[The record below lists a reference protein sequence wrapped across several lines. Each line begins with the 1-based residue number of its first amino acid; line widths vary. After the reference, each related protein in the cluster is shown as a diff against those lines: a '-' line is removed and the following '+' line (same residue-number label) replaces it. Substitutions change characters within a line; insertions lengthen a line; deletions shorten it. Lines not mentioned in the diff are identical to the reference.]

1 MAVGL
6 DVSDATPCKSTGAA
20 PAAALQWAL
29 FHQQDR
35 CMRIQ
40 KHSIPNFEMR
50 SVLLLAL
57 LTLGTAAAVR
67 AQNAPGAPIPA
78 NRATPQDLEA
88 AFKRADVNQ
97 DGKLSRQEA
106 ERFPAVAQRF
116 EQIDSNHDSLIS
128 LEEFSRAAN
137 S

>member
-1 MAVGL
+1 
-6 DVSDATPCKSTGAA
+6 
-20 PAAALQWAL
+20 
-29 FHQQDR
+29 
-35 CMRIQ
+35 MRLQ

-57 LTLGTAAAVR
+57 LTLGSATAAR
-67 AQNAPGAPIPA
+67 AQATPGASIPA

-88 AFKRADVNQ
+88 AFQRADLNR
-97 DGKLSRQEA
+97 DGKLTRQEA

-116 EQIDSNHDSLIS
+116 EQIDSNRDSFIS
-128 LEEFSRAAN
+128 LDEFSRAAN

>member
-1 MAVGL
+1 
-6 DVSDATPCKSTGAA
+6 
-20 PAAALQWAL
+20 
-29 FHQQDR
+29 
-35 CMRIQ
+35 MRLQ

-57 LTLGTAAAVR
+57 LTLGSATAVR
-67 AQNAPGAPIPA
+67 AQATPGASIPA

-88 AFKRADVNQ
+88 AFQRADLNR
-97 DGKLSRQEA
+97 DGKLTRQEA

-116 EQIDSNHDSLIS
+116 EQIDSNRDSFIS
-128 LEEFSRAAN
+128 LDEFSRAAN

>member
-1 MAVGL
+1 
-6 DVSDATPCKSTGAA
+6 
-20 PAAALQWAL
+20 
-29 FHQQDR
+29 
-35 CMRIQ
+35 MRVQ

-57 LTLGTAAAVR
+57 LTLGTATAVR
-67 AQNAPGAPIPA
+67 SQTAPGTPIPA

-88 AFKRADVNQ
+88 AFQRADANR
-97 DGKLSRQEA
+97 DGRLSRQEA

-116 EQIDSNHDSLIS
+116 EQIDSNRDTFIS

>member
-1 MAVGL
+1 MQRPAKQL
-6 DVSDATPCKSTGAA
+6 AAHARLRCNGAS
-20 PAAALQWAL
+20 
-29 FHQQDR
+29 FIFQDN
-35 CMRIQ
+35 CMRVQ

-67 AQNAPGAPIPA
+67 AQTAPGTAIPP

-88 AFKRADVNQ
+88 AFKRADANQ

-116 EQIDSNHDSLIS
+116 EQIDSNRDSFIS

>member
-1 MAVGL
+1 
-6 DVSDATPCKSTGAA
+6 
-20 PAAALQWAL
+20 
-29 FHQQDR
+29 
-35 CMRIQ
+35 MRVQ
-40 KHSIPNFEMR
+40 KHSIPNFDMR

-67 AQNAPGAPIPA
+67 AQTPGAAIPA

-88 AFKRADVNQ
+88 AFKRADANQ

-116 EQIDSNHDSLIS
+116 EQIDSNRDTFIS
-128 LEEFSRAAN
+128 LDEFSQAAN

>member
-1 MAVGL
+1 MAPL
-6 DVSDATPCKSTGAA
+6 S
-20 PAAALQWAL
+20 
-29 FHQQDR
+29 FFQDN
-35 CMRIQ
+35 CMRVQ
-40 KHSIPNFEMR
+40 KHSIPTFFNFDKR

-57 LTLGTAAAVR
+57 LTLGTVATVH
-67 AQNAPGAPIPA
+67 AQTAPGAAIPA
-78 NRATPQDLEA
+78 NRATTQDLEA
-88 AFKRADVNQ
+88 AFKRADANQ

-116 EQIDSNHDSLIS
+116 EQIDSNRDAFIS

>member
-1 MAVGL
+1 
-6 DVSDATPCKSTGAA
+6 
-20 PAAALQWAL
+20 
-29 FHQQDR
+29 
-35 CMRIQ
+35 MRVQ
-40 KHSIPNFEMR
+40 KHSIPKFFNFDKR
-50 SVLLLAL
+50 SVLMLAL
-57 LTLGTAAAVR
+57 LTLGTAAALH
-67 AQNAPGAPIPA
+67 AQPAPGAAIPA

-116 EQIDSNHDSLIS
+116 EQIDSNRDSFIS
-128 LEEFSRAAN
+128 LDEFSRAAN

>member
-1 MAVGL
+1 
-6 DVSDATPCKSTGAA
+6 
-20 PAAALQWAL
+20 
-29 FHQQDR
+29 
-35 CMRIQ
+35 MRVQ
-40 KHSIPNFEMR
+40 KHSIPNFFNFDKR

-67 AQNAPGAPIPA
+67 AQTAPGAAIPA

-97 DGKLSRQEA
+97 DGKLSPQEA

-116 EQIDSNHDSLIS
+116 EQIDSNRDRFIS
-128 LEEFSRAAN
+128 LEEFSQAAN

>member
-1 MAVGL
+1 MAPHFISK
-6 DVSDATPCKSTGAA
+6 DD
-20 PAAALQWAL
+20 
-29 FHQQDR
+29 
-35 CMRIQ
+35 CMRVQ

-67 AQNAPGAPIPA
+67 AQTPPGAAIPP

-88 AFKRADVNQ
+88 AFQRADADR

-116 EQIDSNHDSLIS
+116 EQIDSNRDSFIS

>member
-1 MAVGL
+1 
-6 DVSDATPCKSTGAA
+6 
-20 PAAALQWAL
+20 
-29 FHQQDR
+29 
-35 CMRIQ
+35 MRVQ

-57 LTLGTAAAVR
+57 LTVGTAAAVR
-67 AQNAPGAPIPA
+67 AQTAPGAAIPS
-78 NRATPQDLEA
+78 NRATSQDLEA
-88 AFKRADVNQ
+88 AFKRADLNQ

-116 EQIDSNHDSLIS
+116 EQIDSNRDTFLS
-128 LEEFSRAAN
+128 LEEFSQAAG

>member
-1 MAVGL
+1 MQR
-6 DVSDATPCKSTGAA
+6 AA
-20 PAAALQWAL
+20 KVLARTRQLRCNDPS
-29 FHQQDR
+29 FHFKDD
-35 CMRIQ
+35 CMRVQ

-67 AQNAPGAPIPA
+67 AQTPPGAAIPA

-88 AFKRADVNQ
+88 AFQRADADR

-106 ERFPAVAQRF
+106 ERFPAVAHRF
-116 EQIDSNHDSLIS
+116 EQIDSNRDSFIS

>member
-1 MAVGL
+1 
-6 DVSDATPCKSTGAA
+6 
-20 PAAALQWAL
+20 
-29 FHQQDR
+29 
-35 CMRIQ
+35 MRVK

-57 LTLGTAAAVR
+57 LTLGTASSVR
-67 AQNAPGAPIPA
+67 AQAPPGATIPP

-88 AFKRADVNQ
+88 AFKRADTNK

-106 ERFPAVAQRF
+106 EHFPAVAQRF
-116 EQIDSNHDSLIS
+116 AQIDTDHDTFIS
-128 LEEFSRAAN
+128 LAEFRRAAD

>member
-1 MAVGL
+1 MQL
-6 DVSDATPCKSTGAA
+6 
-20 PAAALQWAL
+20 
-29 FHQQDR
+29 
-35 CMRIQ
+35 Q

-57 LTLGTAAAVR
+57 LTLGSATAVR
-67 AQNAPGAPIPA
+67 AQATPGASIPA

-88 AFKRADVNQ
+88 AFQRADLNR
-97 DGKLSRQEA
+97 DGKLTRQEA

-116 EQIDSNHDSLIS
+116 EQIDSNRDSFIS

>member
-1 MAVGL
+1 M
-6 DVSDATPCKSTGAA
+6 
-20 PAAALQWAL
+20 QWRL
-29 FHQQDR
+29 IHLKDDG
-35 CMRIQ
+35 MRVQ
-40 KHSIPNFEMR
+40 KHSIPKFFNFEVR

-67 AQNAPGAPIPA
+67 AQAAPGAAIPA
-78 NRATPQDLEA
+78 NRATSQDLEA
-88 AFKRADVNQ
+88 AFKRADNNQ
-97 DGKLSRQEA
+97 DGKLTPQEA

-116 EQIDSNHDSLIS
+116 AHIDSNRDGFIS

>member
-1 MAVGL
+1 MQWRLFHFSGQLHAGSKTFYSQL
-6 DVSDATPCKSTGAA
+6 RDAQRAAAGAA
-20 PAAALQWAL
+20 DPG
-29 FHQQDR
+29 HCR
-35 CMRIQ
+35 C
-40 KHSIPNFEMR
+40 
-50 SVLLLAL
+50 
-57 LTLGTAAAVR
+57 GTA
-67 AQNAPGAPIPA
+67 IPP

-88 AFKRADVNQ
+88 AFKRADANQ

-116 EQIDSNHDSLIS
+116 EQIDSNRDSFIS

>member
-1 MAVGL
+1 
-6 DVSDATPCKSTGAA
+6 
-20 PAAALQWAL
+20 
-29 FHQQDR
+29 
-35 CMRIQ
+35 MRVQ

-57 LTLGTAAAVR
+57 LTVGTAAAVR
-67 AQNAPGAPIPA
+67 AQTAPGAAIPA
-78 NRATPQDLEA
+78 NRTTSQDLEA
-88 AFKRADVNQ
+88 AFKRADLNQ

-116 EQIDSNHDSLIS
+116 EQIDSNRDTFLS
-128 LEEFSRAAN
+128 LEEFSKAVG

>member
-1 MAVGL
+1 MSAMQRAAKVL
-6 DVSDATPCKSTGAA
+6 ARTPQLRCNDPSLISK
-20 PAAALQWAL
+20 
-29 FHQQDR
+29 DD
-35 CMRIQ
+35 CMRVQ

-67 AQNAPGAPIPA
+67 AQTPGPAIPA

-88 AFKRADVNQ
+88 AFQRADADR

-116 EQIDSNHDSLIS
+116 DQIDSNRDSFIS